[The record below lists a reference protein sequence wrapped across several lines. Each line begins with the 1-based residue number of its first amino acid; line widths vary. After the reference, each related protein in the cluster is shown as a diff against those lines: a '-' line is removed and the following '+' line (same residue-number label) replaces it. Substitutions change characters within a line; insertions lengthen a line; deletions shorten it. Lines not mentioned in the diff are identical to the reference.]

1 MKMAAEIFVLNE
13 IIDASIEEELLLDYE
28 EDGEFLL
35 ISATAAF
42 LKRNLKIIVGFCEVV
57 VPSYAIDEFRSPFRS
72 SPQDLAATGQISPQ
86 ENRTF
91 SSSHFD
97 ASHVTQI
104 KIGVWPGTGFE
115 WEMVSTISAQIF
127 RLGILDYLSRRF
139 VYFGKFPF
147 GQTKTV
153 LPFTSQPKFL
163 EFFGKW
169 YTTEVSHF

>member
-1 MKMAAEIFVLNE
+1 MKR
-13 IIDASIEEELLLDYE
+13 
-28 EDGEFLL
+28 G
-35 ISATAAF
+35 
-42 LKRNLKIIVGFCEVV
+42 LKRIIGFCEVV

-115 WEMVSTISAQIF
+115 WHPFRYSLWSFGRAFPPGRLLNLIF
-127 RLGILDYLSRRF
+127 AHRG
-139 VYFGKFPF
+139 
-147 GQTKTV
+147 
-153 LPFTSQPKFL
+153 
-163 EFFGKW
+163 
-169 YTTEVSHF
+169 EVHVFNGARH